1 MYNSHIT
8 SSCGRRKRY
17 AAGHWR
23 EIHMKTMK
31 KLWLMV
37 AALSVTTLLC
47 VISASACTMVYV
59 GSDYTADGSTFMAR
73 SEDYSNSY
81 NKIAYVSQ
89 HGKHAAGSVYEGCY
103 GLTHTFTH
111 DSYAYTAV
119 SDDNTSGVCPDC
131 DGTHAHTPMEE
142 CGTNEKGVSVSAMV
156 TLNANS
162 AVRKADPM
170 VSGGMC
176 ESDMATILLSEAS
189 TAKEGVDLLL
199 NIYNTVGAEERSGVL
214 IGDQNE
220 VWYVENYTGTQYIAV
235 KLSSSMIAIN
245 PNMGA
250 IGLVSLNDTENVIA
264 SDKLIEVAQ
273 QAETFVGDAEANTI
287 DVYQSYCGYATR
299 TPNARLLGGVNYF
312 LNDSTY
318 TADTLKAE
326 DFTISNVKDGKIVTL
341 YTNIQNNLGAVDAQT
356 MVDFYKV
363 DGIGNT
369 GNLEWHI
376 FQISPNGAM
385 ETSTI
390 EWLAMEHGQYTVAI
404 PYFPVLTTDVYE
416 GYQFGGESATFTTEK
431 PDSLYGAYPTTKRG
445 VAGYLVLPEGWEN
458 GYYWTVD
465 ALSNYAISD
474 LCSDADREMIHK
486 QLAVMQQL
494 CYDKAAE
501 MQKAI
506 AGMSTDAAKEYATAQ
521 SAALAKQAHELTL
534 QLYKHV
540 VTGEH
545 VYGDWE
551 VTTPS
556 TCLTEGTETQTCQ
569 FCDATQ
575 TKSLPLGDHSWDE
588 GVVTIEPTTA
598 AEGIKTYTC
607 TVCGQTRT
615 ETIPATGASTC
626 TGGPSCPSYGL
637 HDVAG
642 PDYWAHKG
650 IDYCVR
656 NRLMNGVGAGTFSPS
671 TACTRAQIVK
681 ILYNRSGN
689 QTDYSYYYLPFTDVA
704 PGAWYYN
711 AVAWA
716 YYNDVTSGT
725 SATMFTPNAAI
736 TRQQLV
742 TFLYRYTVKYAP
754 EFTGN
759 ASPISAFPDAGSVAN
774 WAYAAMSWAVGNGLI
789 KGNAHDNGPDY
800 LDPNGSATRAQ
811 CAAMLV
817 RFQDKFEAPAA

>member
-1 MYNSHIT
+1 
-8 SSCGRRKRY
+8 
-17 AAGHWR
+17 
-23 EIHMKTMK
+23 MKTMK

-299 TPNARLLGGVNYF
+299 TPNA
-312 LNDSTY
+312 
-318 TADTLKAE
+318 
-326 DFTISNVKDGKIVTL
+326 
-341 YTNIQNNLGAVDAQT
+341 QT

-390 EWLAMEHGQYTVAI
+390 EWLALEHGQYTVAI

-607 TVCGQTRT
+607 TVCGETKT
-615 ETIPATGASTC
+615 ETIAALSAETPETPA
-626 TGGPSCPSYGL
+626 
-637 HDVAG
+637 
-642 PDYWAHKG
+642 
-650 IDYCVR
+650 
-656 NRLMNGVGAGTFSPS
+656 
-671 TACTRAQIVK
+671 
-681 ILYNRSGN
+681 
-689 QTDYSYYYLPFTDVA
+689 A
-704 PGAWYYN
+704 PGAPASAETGDTVQPVLLA
-711 AVAWA
+711 AVM
-716 YYNDVTSGT
+716 VLSLTG
-725 SATMFTPNAAI
+725 AAVLLKKKL
-736 TRQQLV
+736 LV
-742 TFLYRYTVKYAP
+742 K
-754 EFTGN
+754 
-759 ASPISAFPDAGSVAN
+759 
-774 WAYAAMSWAVGNGLI
+774 
-789 KGNAHDNGPDY
+789 
-800 LDPNGSATRAQ
+800 
-811 CAAMLV
+811 
-817 RFQDKFEAPAA
+817 